1 MQVLLIG
8 VGKLRERFW
17 REAVAEYGKRLSA
30 YVHLELAEVADEPL
44 PATLSAAQTELVLRK
59 EAERVERLLRVRD
72 GLVVLD
78 RKGNAWSS
86 LEWSQ
91 QFANLQ
97 AAGYGRV
104 VLVIGG
110 TLGLHERLLQRA
122 VLRWSLGPCTFP
134 HALARVAALEQ
145 VYRAC
150 RILAGE
156 PYHH

>member
-17 REAVAEYGKRLSA
+17 REAVAEYAKRLSA
-30 YVHLELAEVADEPL
+30 YIRLELAEVADEPL
-44 PATLSAAQTELVLRK
+44 PASLSAAQAEQVLSK
-59 EAERVERLLRVRD
+59 EAERVERLLRARD

-78 RKGNAWSS
+78 RQGRAWSS
-86 LEWSQ
+86 VEWSQ
-91 QFANLQ
+91 QFAKLQ
-97 AAGYGRV
+97 AAGFGRV

-110 TLGLHERLLQRA
+110 SLGLHDRLLQRA

-134 HALARVAALEQ
+134 HALARVVVLEQ

-150 RILAGE
+150 RLLAGE
-156 PYHH
+156 PYHL